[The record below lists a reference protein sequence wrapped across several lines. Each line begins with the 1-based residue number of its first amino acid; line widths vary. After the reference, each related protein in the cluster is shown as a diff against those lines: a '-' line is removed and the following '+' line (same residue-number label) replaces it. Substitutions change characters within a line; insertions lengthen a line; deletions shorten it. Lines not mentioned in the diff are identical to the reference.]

1 MPRQAALKLGAMT
14 VSQLVQLRDRIQ
26 TALSRKLETE
36 RDELQ
41 RKINALSSIQGRAT
55 ASKLGGS
62 RLRRPR
68 GPPGTGRGAN
78 GRIRPLKGRTVTPK
92 YRDPANP
99 SQTWAGRGLA
109 PRWLAAYETQGRKRA
124 EFLIGAR
131 SADRSKSRKRK

>member
-1 MPRQAALKLGAMT
+1 MPRQAALELGAMT
-14 VSQLVQLRDRIQ
+14 VSQLVQRRDRIQ
-26 TALSRKLETE
+26 TALFRKLETE

-99 SQTWAGRGLA
+99 DLGWKG
-109 PRWLAAYETQGRKRA
+109 
-124 EFLIGAR
+124 IGPEVAR
-131 SADRSKSRKRK
+131 SL